1 MYLKQTKNALLSC
14 DRMGESVYE
23 FVKMDM
29 PYMIIYEMA
38 NLENDAFSSIEYSE
52 YNNLVCNCTYKEY
65 VEHEALPLHI
75 HDFYEIT
82 FVLSGKLTMQF
93 EEEKVTFDP
102 GDGVL
107 SNKNIHHGEIMD
119 QNVEIVLFLLEE
131 KFIKNLLEE
140 NYSYDEQGR
149 RVPIGSFFYE
159 LFSDNKKTPFYNAK
173 EYIEFRLKDGD
184 VFERFLELVRKMI
197 SEITERHSGKRYMM
211 KALLCRMIECLE
223 DTKIYNRETHSAK
236 LSNEE
241 QILRGILC
249 AYENSEGIFT
259 RAEIEAITG
268 YNSDYVE
275 RIAKKH
281 TGKTLSEIG
290 RGILL
295 RKSAELLAETDMKI
309 GRICEKAG
317 YSNRSYF
324 NKIFSETYEMTPS
337 EYRRRNKVQKY
348 TTD

>member
-1 MYLKQTKNALLSC
+1 MYLKQTKNSLLSS
-14 DRMGESVYE
+14 DRIAGSIYE

-29 PYMIIYEMA
+29 PYMIIYEMT
-38 NLENDAFSSIEYSE
+38 NLENDVFSSIEYSE
-52 YNNLVCNCTYKEY
+52 YKNLACNYTYKEY
-65 VEHEALPLHI
+65 VEYESLPLHT

-93 EEEKVTFDP
+93 EEEKVTFNP

-107 SNKNIHHGEIMD
+107 SNKNVHHREIMD
-119 QNVEIVLFLLEE
+119 QNAEIVLFLLEE
-131 KFIKNLLEE
+131 KFIKDLLEQ
-140 NYSYDEQGR
+140 NYSYDEQGW

-159 LFSDNKKTPFYNAK
+159 LFSDNKKTPFYNVK
-173 EYIEFRLKDGD
+173 EYIEFRLKDED
-184 VFERFLELVRKMI
+184 AFERFLELVRQMI
-197 SEITERHSGKRYMM
+197 TEITERHSGKRYMM

-223 DTKIYNRETHSAK
+223 DTGVYNRETHSAK

-241 QILRGILC
+241 EILRGILY

-259 RAEIEAITG
+259 RAEIETITG
-268 YNSDYVE
+268 YNSDYIE
-275 RIAKKH
+275 RIAKKR

-309 GRICEKAG
+309 GTICEKAG

-324 NKIFSETYEMTPS
+324 NKIFSETYGITPS